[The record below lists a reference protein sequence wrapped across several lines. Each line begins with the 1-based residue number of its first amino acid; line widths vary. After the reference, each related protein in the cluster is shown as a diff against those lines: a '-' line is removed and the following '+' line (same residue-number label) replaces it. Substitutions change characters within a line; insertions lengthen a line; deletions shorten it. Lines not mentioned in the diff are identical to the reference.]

1 MAQALERAGFDYMMF
16 EDSLMVSDAYGKSMA
31 TDLKYGLYAPK
42 HDPIPLIPVIAKRTK
57 HIGLIS
63 TASTSFYPPFM
74 LARTMATLSHL
85 TDGRAGWN
93 IVTSCEDRAA
103 QNFGMP
109 QLPVHDDRYD
119 RADEYVDLVEQLWS
133 SWEPD
138 AVVRDRET
146 NTYVDHTKVHTVDF
160 EGKHFKSRGP
170 LNTMPPKAGRP
181 VYCQAGGS
189 PRGRKFA
196 AEHADTI
203 LVVAKGIE
211 AMKAY
216 RADVHRLMVE
226 AGRDPSSAKMM
237 FVINPVLA
245 DSLEEARAKQARNR
259 APIDAVLGSMAA
271 VTEIDFTEYDL
282 DAPLDEQIATNG
294 QQSYL
299 RSFLGSG
306 NTLRE
311 VAEHWD
317 ISALDLVGTPDS
329 VASQMDE
336 AMQEVGGDG
345 YLIIGFGQRRE
356 FLEVTEGLCA
366 ELQRRGLVRTE
377 YSSTDLRGNLFDF

>member
-1 MAQALERAGFDYMMF
+1 
-16 EDSLMVSDAYGKSMA
+16 
-31 TDLKYGLYAPK
+31 
-42 HDPIPLIPVIAKRTK
+42 
-57 HIGLIS
+57 
-63 TASTSFYPPFM
+63 
-74 LARTMATLSHL
+74 
-85 TDGRAGWN
+85 
-93 IVTSCEDRAA
+93 
-103 QNFGMP
+103 
-109 QLPVHDDRYD
+109 
-119 RADEYVDLVEQLWS
+119 
-133 SWEPD
+133 
-138 AVVRDRET
+138 
-146 NTYVDHTKVHTVDF
+146 
-160 EGKHFKSRGP
+160 
-170 LNTMPPKAGRP
+170 LNTLPPKAGRP

-216 RADVHRLMVE
+216 RADVHRLMAE
-226 AGRDPSSAKMM
+226 AGRDPSEVKMM

-245 DSLEEARAKQARNR
+245 DSVEEAQAKRARNR
-259 APIDAVLGSMAA
+259 PPVDAVLGSMAA

-282 DAPLDEQIATNG
+282 DAPLDEQLSTNG

-299 RSFLGSG
+299 RSVLGSG

-311 VAEHWD
+311 VAQNWD
-317 ISALDLVGTPDS
+317 ISALDLVGTPDA
-329 VASQMDE
+329 VASQLDE

-377 YSSTDLRGNLFDF
+377 YSSTDLRGNLFEF